1 MADTP
6 VTPSTNIESKGKSR
20 WRFVRT
26 DNPPWWMTP
35 LIPVLALI
43 GTFIL
48 TSGLVLWANANPF
61 DAYYQL
67 LVSPLTST
75 RSILEVLVS
84 ATPLLLTGVA
94 VAFAFSSGY
103 FNIGAEGQLYA
114 GAIAAAGLGMVLGN
128 VPQWLAIPIMIL
140 GGFLA
145 GMLWALIPALL
156 RVKWGVDE
164 VVTTLLS
171 NSIMAYLV
179 SAILN
184 GPWRSPELGWPQ
196 SPDIAESAQFFKLV
210 DRSRLHF
217 GFIVALLA
225 ALVLWFVLTRT
236 SFGLKMRAVGMGKP
250 AAEFAG
256 IKVSR
261 TILTAA
267 LISGGIAGIAGVSE
281 VAGIQYHLIGELSA
295 GYGYS
300 GIIVAT
306 LGSLTAPGVVL
317 AALFFGIVNTGA
329 QTVSRVLGV
338 PVYLSNVVQA
348 AMLMVAL
355 GMFLLKRYRLR
366 KFSDGVPSSGG
377 KKDRRS

>member
-1 MADTP
+1 MAAINEP
-6 VTPSTNIESKGKSR
+6 RKPR
-20 WRFVRT
+20 WRLMRT

-35 LIPVLALI
+35 LIPILALI

-114 GAIAAAGLGMVLGN
+114 GAIAAAGLGMVLGD
-128 VPQWLAIPIMIL
+128 VPQWLAIIIMIL

-171 NSIMAYLV
+171 NSIMAYIV

-196 SPDIAESAQFFKLV
+196 SPDIAPAAQFFKLA

-217 GFIVALLA
+217 GFIIALLA

-236 SFGLKMRAVGMGKP
+236 SFGLKMRAVGLGKP

-261 TILTAA
+261 TILSAA

-281 VAGIQYHLIGELSA
+281 VAGIQYHLIGELSP

-306 LGSLTAPGVVL
+306 LGSLNALGVLL
-317 AALFFGIVNTGA
+317 AALFFGIINTGA
-329 QTVSRVLGV
+329 QTASGVLGT

-355 GMFLLKRYRLR
+355 GMFLLKRYRLVIPR
-366 KFSDGVPSSGG
+366 REPKTIKPDPLAEEEGG
-377 KKDRRS
+377 A